1 MSEKK
6 KSSVPKPVPKRTKIP
21 SPKVIAAEAIRRAI
35 DGIEEWDEEGL
46 TRMCGSRVNAVKRMK
61 ALEQAK
67 KITKKLYERC
77 TAVVEKHYS

>member
-6 KSSVPKPVPKRTKIP
+6 KPSVPQPVPKRSKIP

-46 TRMCGSRVNAVKRMK
+46 TRMCGSRVNAAKRTK
-61 ALEQAK
+61 VLEQVR